1 MNDPIREALK
11 RAVTFLKRNGYH
23 YAVIGGVANALWGIP
38 RATMDVDIKVMIEGG
53 RYAEFAEKAR
63 QEFTPRPMP
72 VHDPLI
78 VTVFATEQV
87 GVDFLL
93 SVPGYEEVMFERAV
107 KRRLDDFEVWVCT
120 SEDLIIHKAIAN
132 RPKDWSDIEGVLIEQ
147 MDHLDYAYI
156 EDWLDQFA
164 QALDQP
170 EIVTRYQELRTA
182 IATHTGST

>member
-38 RATMDVDIKVMIEGG
+38 RATLDVDIKVMIEGG

-63 QEFTPRPMP
+63 QEFTPRPIP
-72 VHDPLI
+72 VHNPLI

-107 KRRLDDFEVWVCT
+107 RRRLDDFEVWVCT
-120 SEDLIIHKAIAN
+120 PEDLIIHKAGSGYMLTDNAPNGILCRKA
-132 RPKDWSDIEGVLIEQ
+132 
-147 MDHLDYAYI
+147 
-156 EDWLDQFA
+156 DQEEHHHDPA
-164 QALDQP
+164 CYHVSLH
-170 EIVTRYQELRTA
+170 EM
-182 IATHTGST
+182 